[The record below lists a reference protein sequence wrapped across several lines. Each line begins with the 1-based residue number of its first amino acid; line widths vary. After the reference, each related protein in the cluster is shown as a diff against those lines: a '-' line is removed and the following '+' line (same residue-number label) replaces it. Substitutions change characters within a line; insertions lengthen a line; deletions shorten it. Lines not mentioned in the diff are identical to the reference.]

1 MISSFRKNIGLTV
14 SFFNRKKKKKFSLIG
29 FIRWA
34 FRNYGKAEE
43 AQYNPRVKRYIKK
56 AV

>member
-1 MISSFRKNIGLTV
+1 MKELKKKIGLTMN
-14 SFFNRKKKKKFSLIG
+14 FLTRKKKKKFSLIG

-43 AQYNPRVKRYIKK
+43 AEYRPRFKK
-56 AV
+56 YFKVTK